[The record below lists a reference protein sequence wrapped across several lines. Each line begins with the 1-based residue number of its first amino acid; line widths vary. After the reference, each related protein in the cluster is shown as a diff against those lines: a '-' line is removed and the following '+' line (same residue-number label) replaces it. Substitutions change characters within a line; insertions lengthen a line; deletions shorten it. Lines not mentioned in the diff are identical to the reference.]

1 VLPDAPT
8 DTAHQTSSPRPAS
21 PVQGLFLSH
30 IRSARIDR
38 HFDRLVRQTEGL
50 VEWHPAHDSA
60 DQHMRSADSMP
71 HRHARMIRNGG
82 VQGGYMDVV
91 IVPRALDLH
100 APFVWAVEY
109 DVDYS
114 GDWRDFFSQFR
125 DCQADLLTSTIVSAR
140 EDPDWRYWRTGR
152 SPYAL
157 PPCDGHRAF
166 HPVMRL
172 SRRFLDAYATS
183 LGTPGWEGHYEY
195 TLPTFAIAE
204 GFTIED
210 IGGALSY
217 CPPDRQGRNY
227 CNTPTD
233 RSLSPGTFVW
243 RPSLPFYFHE
253 KPEIFERPDMLHH
266 PVKPAVSNWEAARP
280 WRRWRRAVLST
291 GLVSMTAHAC
301 TRLWRAVR
309 P

>member
-1 VLPDAPT
+1 MPDAAINNSREP
-8 DTAHQTSSPRPAS
+8 DSGRAVQPA
-21 PVQGLFLSH
+21 QGLFLSH
-30 IRSARIDR
+30 IRSARIER
-38 HFDRLVRQTEGL
+38 HFDRLVKQTEGL
-50 VEWHPAHDSA
+50 VHWRHAHDSG
-60 DQHMRSADSMP
+60 DHQRLPSADSMP

-91 IVPRALDLH
+91 IVPRALEAQ
-100 APFVWAVEY
+100 APFVWAMEY

-114 GDWRDFFSQFR
+114 GNWRDFFSQFG
-125 DCQADLLTSTIVSAR
+125 DCGADLLTSTIVSTG
-140 EDPDWRYWRTGR
+140 EDPDWRYWHTGR

-157 PPCDGHRAF
+157 DRRDHHRAF

-172 SRRFLDAYATS
+172 SRRFLEAYAAS

-204 GFTIED
+204 GFTMED
-210 IGGALSY
+210 IGGALRY
-217 CPPDRQGRNY
+217 CPPERKGRNY

-243 RPSLPFYFHE
+243 RPALPFYFHE
-253 KPEIFERPDMLHH
+253 KPELFNRPNMLHH
-266 PVKPAVSNWEAARP
+266 PVKPAVSNWEAAPP
-280 WRRWRRAVLST
+280 WGRWRREFLST
-291 GLVSMTAHAC
+291 GLASMAMHALR
-301 TRLWRAVR
+301 RLRRALR